1 MFKRLVMVLKPIT
14 LRCQS
19 KVLTWEVRM
28 LEQVAETL
36 CRRVSGPDLMMAAF
50 LASLSIWCGILLFA
64 AHF

>member
-1 MFKRLVMVLKPIT
+1 
-14 LRCQS
+14 
-19 KVLTWEVRM
+19 M

-50 LASLSIWCGILLFA
+50 LVSLSIWCGILLFA